1 MIESIK
7 EVLMRRDDL
16 TEEEADDLITEAKEE
31 FYRMI
36 EAGEDPI
43 DICQDYFGL
52 ESDYLNEFFQ

>member
-16 TEEEADDLITEAKEE
+16 TGAEADDLITEAKEE

-36 EAGEDPI
+36 EEGEDPSG
-43 DICQDYFGL
+43 ICQDFFRL
-52 ESDYLNEFFQ
+52 DPDYLNEFFQ